1 MNRIFLF
8 FLIIP
13 LLLGGCDAVNKAL
26 GKSKSKAVSYEYTAV
41 KRGTI
46 EKTVSSS
53 GSLEPVAT
61 VKVLPRMSG
70 KVEKIFVDYNDPVK
84 KGQVLAELNTDMLKL
99 QRDQQASQVLK
110 ARANY
115 NLQQINFANLQKLAE
130 KNLISE
136 YELKS
141 GETTLSIQR
150 ADLSV
155 AEANLR
161 SIETEINQYAYITS
175 PIDGTVLERTVNE
188 GDTVVDSSSSN
199 SKAIFTLAEN
209 LDEMRIES
217 WVGELDIAGIIEG
230 QEVRFTLESLPGKTF
245 SGLVQS
251 KRLLPSVQDGVVSYN
266 IIINVENKGG
276 DLLPGMTCSVEFIE
290 ERRENILLVPNA
302 ALRYQPT
309 SMTAQEISDAV
320 FNATIAT
327 MNDEQKAAAI
337 ERRKEQLAQQTGAQV
352 GGSRPS
358 SGISGIMSG
367 GNVRMPGQGGGNRPT
382 GAGQAGGTQQRGQ
395 RERVQTKP
403 LWFMDETAGPDAKRD
418 QSGKPATSGK
428 PTCIMVRVGTS
439 DGANTEVMP
448 VRDMEEAE
456 LEGKTI
462 VLREVISR

>member
-1 MNRIFLF
+1 MLLFTISLIF
-8 FLIIP
+8 
-13 LLLGGCDAVNKAL
+13 GGCDAVNKAL
-26 GKSKSKAVSYEYTAV
+26 GKSKSKVVSYEYIAI

-115 NLQQINFANLQKLAE
+115 NLQQINFDNLQKLAE

-141 GETTLSIQR
+141 GQTTLSIQR

-175 PIDGTVLERTVNE
+175 PIDGTVLERAVNE

-209 LDEMRIES
+209 LEEMRIES

-251 KRLLPSVQDGVVSYN
+251 KHLLPSVQDGVVSYN

-309 SMTAQEISDAV
+309 SMTAQEVSDAV

-337 ERRKEQLAQQTGAQV
+337 ERRKEQLAQQGAQA
-352 GGSRPS
+352 GGSQPS
-358 SGISGIMSG
+358 GGISGLISG
-367 GNVRMPGQGGGNRPT
+367 GNVRVIGMPGGNRQA
-382 GAGQAGGTQQRGQ
+382 GAAAGGTNRRGQ
-395 RERVQTKP
+395 RSETRP
-403 LWFMDETAGPDAKRD
+403 LWFMAEAADAKTD
-418 QSGKPATSGK
+418 QSGKSTAGK
-428 PTCIMVRVGTS
+428 LTCIMVRVGTS
-439 DGANTEVMP
+439 DGTNTEVMP
-448 VRDMEEAE
+448 VRGMEEAE
-456 LEGKTI
+456 LEGKSI
-462 VLREVISR
+462 VLREVIGK